1 MASITINM
9 RSDWLKREYKHLRR
23 ATSIDED
30 TRDVTRYSV
39 MAWKSVVYSIVNCA
53 IAAILNMLT
62 RCKT

>member
-30 TRDVTRYSV
+30 TGDVTRYSV
-39 MAWKSVVYSIVNCA
+39 MAWKSAVYSIVNCD
-53 IAAILNMLT
+53 IEYVNKM
-62 RCKT
+62 

>member
-23 ATSIDED
+23 TTSIDED
-30 TRDVTRYSV
+30 TRDVTRHSV
-39 MAWKSVVYSIVNCA
+39 MAWKSAVYSIVNCA

-62 RCKT
+62 S

>member
-39 MAWKSVVYSIVNCA
+39 MAWKSAVLRYCSDIEYVNK
-53 IAAILNMLT
+53 M
-62 RCKT
+62 